1 MSKPVDERQPIRLA
15 ASDLVDWATGVFQAA
30 GCDAAEARTIATSLT
45 RSNLV
50 GHDSHGIGMLPM
62 YLRHIHVGEVQIGQS
77 PQVVVDMGAMLT
89 LDAGKGFGAVA
100 GRYAMTIAI
109 ERAQLHGCAVVGTHN
124 AHHLGRIGQWAEQCA
139 DAGLASLHFVNVL
152 SPPRVAPW
160 GGMDARLVTN
170 PVCLGVPDGPTPI
183 VLDYATSAIA
193 IGKAR
198 VAYEK
203 GEPVPKGALIDSA
216 GRPTTDPRALFAEPI
231 GALLPFAQHKG
242 FAMAVMCELLGG
254 MLSGGQVQ
262 CDAHH
267 SGVINNMLSFLFRP
281 EVFCT
286 PERQREQIDALSAWL
301 KGSPSV
307 DPAAPVQMPG
317 EPERVSAAKR
327 QRDGIPLP
335 AGTVQELV
343 EAALSVGVDQHPFG

>member
-1 MSKPVDERQPIRLA
+1 MSKPVDERQPIRIVG
-15 ASDLVDWATGVFQAA
+15 SNLVDWAVGVFRAA
-30 GCDAAEARTIATSLT
+30 GCDVEEARTIAASLT
-45 RSNLV
+45 RSNLT

-62 YLRHIHVGEVQIGQS
+62 YIRHIHAGEVRTGQS
-77 PQVVVDMGAMLT
+77 PQVVIDTGAMLT
-89 LDAGKGFGAVA
+89 LDAHRGFGAVA

-109 ERAQLHGCAVVGTHN
+109 ERARLHGCAVVGTHN

-139 DAGLASLHFVNVL
+139 DADLASLHFVNVL

-170 PVCLGVPDGPTPI
+170 PVCLGIPDGPTPI

-203 GEPVPKGALIDSA
+203 GEQVPKDVLIDSA
-216 GRPTTDPRALFAEPI
+216 GRPTTDPRALFVEPI

-262 CDAHH
+262 CDAHR
-267 SGVINNMLSFLFRP
+267 SGVIGVINNMLSFVFRP

-301 KGSPSV
+301 KGSPQS

-317 EPERVSAAKR
+317 EPERASAAQR

-335 AGTVQELV
+335 TDG
-343 EAALSVGVDQHPFG
+343 